1 MKSGEHSSLNEGCDS
16 SSSLQDLL
24 YQAIQNND
32 AKALRI
38 LSQHGRD
45 FLGDFSDPRKSSTWS
60 MLHWASYH
68 GNEHIVK
75 ALLNCSAPSRSKAC
89 EHSMALESKRLPTG
103 AVKMSPLHSAA
114 QQGHLHVAWLLLHS
128 SFSSHE
134 VDNLGNT
141 PLHLSSAAGH
151 IRLVN
156 FFLDDGAEVFK
167 KNIFQNTP
175 YDVAKTRECRALLK
189 EAMERHR
196 QPLSAS
202 ESQAMHG
209 HHLECYTECRDSLL
223 KAIQNVD
230 ILEEQRLPKLRDLV
244 RQAISLGL
252 DTETVGLGSEM
263 ITWLELRNELREA
276 INQVKEHMPVISQA
290 NYALL
295 RQLKAL
301 LRKSQ
306 LIWGSRKSEA
316 DSRRTSRV
324 VPFHNPVETLIDA
337 GAIIQEGYQICNKS
351 REDYLLYT
359 QFLRVLN
366 RPLSTTTSEL
376 ICFKGDVAILKKR
389 ISLALSSDASPQIIE
404 KASLLYDQRV
414 AEMNLVVSCISNDA
428 WPEVPQNDVG
438 YLEQSEEYLDSST
451 RAQVYVWKSSKSL
464 TQLQAAIQK
473 AHDSVQSA
481 VHHNASPEM
490 LESSHRII
498 KEKEDL
504 QKMIMVKDE
513 GDKALAIFEAK
524 KNSNKKKKKVKGPQV

>member
-1 MKSGEHSSLNEGCDS
+1 MKSGGHSSLNEGGDS
-16 SSSLQDLL
+16 SSSIQDLL

-32 AKALRI
+32 GKALRI
-38 LSQHGRD
+38 LSQHGGD

-75 ALLNCSAPSRSKAC
+75 ALLNCSVASYCKAC
-89 EHSMALESKRLPTG
+89 EQSMALESKRVPTG
-103 AVKMSPLHSAA
+103 AVMMSPLHSAA
-114 QQGHLHVAWLLLHS
+114 QQGHLNVAWLLLLS

-151 IRLVN
+151 IRLTN
-156 FFLDDGAEVFK
+156 FFLDDGADVFK

-202 ESQAMHG
+202 ESQAMHE
-209 HHLECYTECRDSLL
+209 HHLECYIECRNSLL
-223 KAIQNVD
+223 EAIQNED

-244 RQAISLGL
+244 QQAVSLGV
-252 DTETVGLGSEM
+252 DTETVGLGSDM

-276 INQVKEHMPVISQA
+276 INQVKELMPIISQA
-290 NYALL
+290 NYAFL

-306 LIWGSRKSEA
+306 LIWGSRKSEG
-316 DSRRTSRV
+316 TSRV
-324 VPFHNPVETLIDA
+324 LPFHNPAENLIDV
-337 GAIIQEGYQICNKS
+337 GAIIQEGYLICNKS

-359 QFLRVLN
+359 QFLSVLN

-376 ICFKGDVAILKKR
+376 ICFKGDVAYLKKR
-389 ISLALSSDASPQIIE
+389 ISLAMSSDASPQIIE
-404 KASLLYDQRV
+404 KASLLYDQ
-414 AEMNLVVSCISNDA
+414 
-428 WPEVPQNDVG
+428 
-438 YLEQSEEYLDSST
+438 
-451 RAQVYVWKSSKSL
+451 
-464 TQLQAAIQK
+464 
-473 AHDSVQSA
+473 
-481 VHHNASPEM
+481 
-490 LESSHRII
+490 
-498 KEKEDL
+498 
-504 QKMIMVKDE
+504 
-513 GDKALAIFEAK
+513 
-524 KNSNKKKKKVKGPQV
+524 